1 MQIGAW
7 VAGNAT
13 NYNHDLHRPNAE
25 SFAEAV
31 LNACSARPQQC
42 AVDPGSVTHDD
53 LMQTLEVMAAHGEGF
68 NDLNPHA
75 VALVNQ
81 YYNNDLYRDRL
92 EADLF
97 QLTESEQSR
106 LQTEQVAELVMAG
119 AGLGAAA
126 VKGGPGIVSWVKGLL
141 GKNPEAIKF
150 DGKFYSAGG
159 IKIEKTY
166 YDRLWEQGRPAPFLQ
181 VKEVLA
187 SSPKIVPDP
196 RGMPGYYRYEG
207 AGLEMIYNPVTGQVG
222 HIQPL
227 RR

>member
-1 MQIGAW
+1 MPA
-7 VAGNAT
+7 
-13 NYNHDLHRPNAE
+13 RE
-25 SFAEAV
+25 SPWAIYDVFETK
-31 LNACSARPQQC
+31 
-42 AVDPGSVTHDD
+42 D
-53 LMQTLEVMAAHGEGF
+53 GEHLFVGVVSDSLWRKF
-68 NDLNPHA
+68 C
-75 VALVNQ
+75 
-81 YYNNDLYRDRL
+81 
-92 EADLF
+92 DLF